1 MNFNY
6 KTSWRRSAK
15 MASSKAVGSRRFRL
29 IEIALDK
36 RGCLIKCFI
45 IMARLSLAYDIFNF
59 RCYGNR
65 FAEMC
70 TKK

>member
-6 KTSWRRSAK
+6 KTSWRRPAK

-29 IEIALDK
+29 EIALDN

-45 IMARLSLAYDIFNF
+45 IMA
-59 RCYGNR
+59 
-65 FAEMC
+65 
-70 TKK
+70 

>member
-6 KTSWRRSAK
+6 KTSSRRPAK

-29 IEIALDK
+29 IEIALDN

-45 IMARLSLAYDIFNF
+45 IMA
-59 RCYGNR
+59 
-65 FAEMC
+65 
-70 TKK
+70 